1 MCLSPKGRQ
10 FGPAKP
16 SVDRHRCPNMC
27 GEQSICFHF
36 TGKDSFPIN
45 QSWLFSCSLKTLSDS
60 CDAFNRY
67 LLAMRL
73 GALGQRAS
81 LLILSSISGP
91 NGPELKWDGNMA
103 SCHILRHRL
112 LPPGSSPAI
121 SRSLCSRGLIPLN
134 WLEKTSRACLP

>member
-16 SVDRHRCPNMC
+16 SVDRHRCPNTC
-27 GEQSICFHF
+27 GEQSICFHLR
-36 TGKDSFPIN
+36 IRI
-45 QSWLFSCSLKTLSDS
+45 LFQLISPCCVLIAAQRLSDS

-81 LLILSSISGP
+81 LLILSSITGP

-103 SCHILRHRL
+103 SCHVLRHRL